1 MDVTFGDDIK
11 AALRENGPEVDAAM
25 KALADAINA
34 DIESVE
40 TETSADEML
49 ASIQVEANKDTE
61 PEEPAEVEEPE

>member
-1 MDVTFGDDIK
+1 MD
-11 AALRENGPEVDAAM
+11 
-25 KALADAINA
+25 IN
-34 DIESVE
+34 DWQSVE